1 MKVGVPTPNEQ
12 HGGWPGGLQKR
23 QQAVPVAAAPQEADR
38 AGEAGGEGDPARQSQ
53 DPPCCVLPAPFRP
66 QAGFWELSLVVDMR
80 EDPAPHPMASSSPT
94 CGTFP
99 DRRRP
104 VHSPHAAAKAMP
116 FPLSGVCRCVLSH
129 VQLSVAP

>member
-23 QQAVPVAAAPQEADR
+23 QQAVPVAAAPQEAAR

-53 DPPCCVLPAPFRP
+53 DPPCCVLLAPFRP

-80 EDPAPHPMASSSPT
+80 EDPAPH
-94 CGTFP
+94 
-99 DRRRP
+99 
-104 VHSPHAAAKAMP
+104 
-116 FPLSGVCRCVLSH
+116 GVSCNI
-129 VQLSVAP
+129 VQDQDFHFNGKFSINMYIDPKDNF